1 MFFCEG
7 RFTVSTTSDKCFF
20 NNKTKTCNY
29 INESIPSI
37 NSSLMKSTR
46 NFDSMNFCVSFI
58 DNGIIRSDMNKEWVP
73 GIKLQHF
80 LILTKTNEKSYIFNC
95 IGSKKNAYSIFC
107 PIV

>member
-1 MFFCEG
+1 MKEDLQYLQLVTNAF
-7 RFTVSTTSDKCFF
+7 SIIKP
-20 NNKTKTCNY
+20 KHA
-29 INESIPSI
+29 IIHESIPSI
-37 NSSLMKSTR
+37 NSSLMKSAR